1 MILGLFWPLDNTPLA
16 LLPFSALLPL
26 SIPIRAV
33 HAILIQGRQFNTD
46 GILFAVIT
54 ITFWILISFT
64 TFIFKL
70 RNKINFIF

>member
-1 MILGLFWPLDNTPLA
+1 MISGLYWPLDNTAFA
-16 LLPFSALLPL
+16 LLPFSNLLPL

-33 HAILIQGRQFNTD
+33 HAILIRGRQFNTD
-46 GILFAVIT
+46 KIIYAVIT